1 MSRSKGVIN
10 LIESGKWKK
19 KNRKSTHQPVSLS
32 TLPPMTS
39 EFLELALEL
48 CVVALDYDVLKMSE
62 SPGEVLKVLALRK
75 ITSGLRVDLCQCVR
89 TTV

>member
-1 MSRSKGVIN
+1 MI
-10 LIESGKWKK
+10 L
-19 KNRKSTHQPVSLS
+19 
-32 TLPPMTS
+32 
-39 EFLELALEL
+39 EFLEPAFGL